1 MTTVHITRIPT
12 KQSIKSFTKETTHI
26 SPRVLMKS
34 SLNNS
39 CEFSILLQ
47 ANKKPSNN
55 WKMKQLSFV
64 FVTYSSVATINYLD
78 QVLLKV

>member
-1 MTTVHITRIPT
+1 MTTVHITRTPT

-34 SLNNS
+34 SVNNS

-47 ANKKPSNN
+47 TNKKLSDN

-64 FVTYSSVATINYLD
+64 FITYSFIATIN
-78 QVLLKV
+78 